1 MLHITDS
8 QHSIEAIKQKLITLK
23 LCSTHDSKEQ
33 ITFLLAGFI
42 LIIIFLETP
51 VFTRFKNKSL
61 SDYICITNNVILVS
75 PL

>member
-51 VFTRFKNKSL
+51 VFLFKNKSL
-61 SDYICITNNVILVS
+61 ITFASLIT
-75 PL
+75 